1 MKLKKFLFALPFVG
15 ATSALAEGEVST
27 VTVPTAV
34 TSAISNLESGAEA
47 YADVILPYIV
57 DVGIAFVGI
66 SVVYLLFKVFR
77 RFVGG
82 GR

>member
-27 VTVPTAV
+27 VTVPSAV
-34 TSAISNLESGAEA
+34 TSAISNLKSGAEA
-47 YADVILPYIV
+47 YADEILPYIV